1 MNQRTA
7 RLIRRLAFLHHL
19 RDPREVK
26 QPVASV
32 EADLKKAWN
41 NTPPEKREETRKA
54 LVAIG
59 HELMGGPRG

>member
-7 RLIRRLAFLHHL
+7 RLIKRLAFLHHL
-19 RDPREVK
+19 RDPREIK

-41 NTPPEKREETRKA
+41 NTPPEKRLETRKA
-54 LVAIG
+54 LVAIALDLIG
-59 HELMGGPRG
+59 DQRG

>member
-1 MNQRTA
+1 VNQRTA

-41 NTPPEKREETRKA
+41 NTNPAKREETRRA
-54 LVAIG
+54 LVAIAHDLIG
-59 HELMGGPRG
+59 DQRG

>member
-7 RLIRRLAFLHHL
+7 RLIKRLAFLHHL

-26 QPVASV
+26 QPAASV

-41 NTPPEKREETRKA
+41 NTPPHKREETRKA

-59 HELMGGPRG
+59 HELIGDQRG

>member
-7 RLIRRLAFLHHL
+7 RLIKRLAFLHHL

-32 EADLKKAWN
+32 EADIKKAWN
-41 NTPPEKREETRKA
+41 NTNPAQRNETRKA
-54 LVAIG
+54 LVAIAQD
-59 HELMGGPRG
+59 LIGGPRG